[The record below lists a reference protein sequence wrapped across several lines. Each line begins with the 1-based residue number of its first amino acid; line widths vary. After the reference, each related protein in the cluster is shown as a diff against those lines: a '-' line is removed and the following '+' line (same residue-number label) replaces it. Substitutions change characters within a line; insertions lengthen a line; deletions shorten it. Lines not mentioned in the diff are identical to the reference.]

1 MFITMKT
8 DMKQRYRVFRR
19 GWGTFYCEDLVT
31 KKQETLKTRDKD
43 EAYRLVAAKNE
54 TDEAPAFS
62 LHLARVYWKA
72 GDPAGATRIWQTVMD
87 EIPKFKEGETKHRW
101 LTAIK
106 DKALDSIRNLVVLET
121 QADHFLKV
129 LEEGSVSTNIYL
141 RRIHNF
147 ALDMSWLPWPVLPKK
162 RWPAIKFKEKRA
174 IKWDEHQA
182 IVARELNP
190 ERKAFYQLA
199 WHLGASQ
206 SDIAFLEA
214 QNIEWEQNVLSFAR
228 KKTGSIALMRF
239 DDETA
244 QVLRSLPSEGPLF
257 PYLRTVRAGDRAT
270 EFKQRC
276 EGLKIKGV
284 TLHSYR
290 YAWAERAKKA
300 GYPERFAQ
308 EALGHNSKAV
318 HRAYARKAQVELPA
332 LGEYEKRR
340 AVFSEAGKTAEPLAQ
355 VVNA

>member
-1 MFITMKT
+1 MKS
-8 DMKQRYRVFRR
+8 RYRVFRR

-54 TDEAPAFS
+54 TEASPAFS
-62 LHLARVYWKA
+62 LHLARVYWRA
-72 GDPAGATRIWQTVMD
+72 GDPAAASRTWQHVMD
-87 EIPKFKEGETKHRW
+87 EILKQKREETRHRW
-101 LTAIK
+101 TTAVK
-106 DKALDSIRNLVVLET
+106 DKALDGLRDRVVLET
-121 QADHFLKV
+121 QAEHFLRV
-129 LEEGSVSTNIYL
+129 LEAGSVSTNIYL

-162 RWPAIKFKEKRA
+162 RWPGIQFKEKRGITA
-174 IKWDEHQA
+174 GEHQA

-206 SDIAFLEA
+206 SDLAFLEA
-214 QNIEWEQNVLSFAR
+214 ANIDWEAQVVSFAR
-228 KKTGSIALMRF
+228 KKTGSIAIMRF
-239 DDETA
+239 DDELA
-244 QVLRSLPSEGPLF
+244 EIFRGLPSEGPLF

-276 EGLKIKGV
+276 GGLGIKGV
-284 TLHSYR
+284 SLHSYR
-290 YAWAERAKKA
+290 YAWAERAKSA

-318 HRAYARKAQVELPA
+318 HRAYARKALVELPP
-332 LGEYEKRR
+332 LSEFEQRR
-340 AVFSEAGKTAEPLAQ
+340 ASFAKASKEVQPLVKLA
-355 VVNA
+355 